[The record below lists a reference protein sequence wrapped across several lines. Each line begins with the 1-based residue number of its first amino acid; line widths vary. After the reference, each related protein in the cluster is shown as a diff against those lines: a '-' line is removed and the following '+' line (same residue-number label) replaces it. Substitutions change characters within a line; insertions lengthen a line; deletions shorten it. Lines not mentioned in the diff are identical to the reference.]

1 MQCVPQAGFSLQRCL
16 NPAVNPLQG
25 SELCSCSAWGKK
37 GWGCMTSCLLCLS
50 FLCAKALP
58 GVMILNSKSLTLWG
72 NAVLAGL
79 SEDSLAPV
87 LYLAKGLCWTIYIQN
102 SSSMCFLSAASLGKA
117 TGKGFFVIQWQGSN
131 REPPWGQKVGCGF
144 FLRAQTTPVVHLILL
159 FKLSQPW
166 GWR

>member
-1 MQCVPQAGFSLQRCL
+1 
-16 NPAVNPLQG
+16 
-25 SELCSCSAWGKK
+25 
-37 GWGCMTSCLLCLS
+37 MTSCLLCLS

-144 FLRAQTTPVVHLILL
+144 FLRAQTTPIVHLILL

-166 GWR
+166 G